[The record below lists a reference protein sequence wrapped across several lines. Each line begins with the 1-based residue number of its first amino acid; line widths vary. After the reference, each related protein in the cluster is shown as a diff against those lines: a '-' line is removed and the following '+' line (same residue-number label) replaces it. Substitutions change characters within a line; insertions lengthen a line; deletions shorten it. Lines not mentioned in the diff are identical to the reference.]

1 MRRLRLPRV
10 KRPKTVSYELLTRDT
25 VEGYPMYQLLEQL
38 VADWHPELEPARIA
52 LAWCTSWK
60 PDVDGI
66 VTLGKC
72 KKASDLDRELAL
84 YDFVILLR
92 RAFWL
97 DLRVSD
103 EQRLALL
110 DHELYHAA
118 PSYDKNGEPVKD
130 ERGRYVWR
138 VRKHD
143 IEEFTAIVER
153 YGCYKRDLEVFA
165 AALQKAGVPAYQ
177 ACAECRET
185 PGWVTVENRE
195 GDQRVTRCRCFVE
208 WSQQIALKDAV

>member
-208 WSQQIALKDAV
+208 WSHQIALKDAV